1 MNLYVLTRTMKIG
14 FLCDGHRLRASPRHG
29 WTRRLIVFQLLIRRG
44 GVPSGAAAFIVTEK
58 QT

>member
-14 FLCDGHRLRASPRHG
+14 FLGDGPRLMAPRHG
-29 WTRRLIVFQLLIRRG
+29 WTLRLIVFQLLIRRG